1 MNTNNWLRLASLM
14 EGLSWLTL
22 LFVAMPMKYIMG
34 EPKAVT
40 IVGMTHGILFIVL
53 ILFLAQA
60 LNQKSIS
67 NGLGIRVFI
76 ASLIPFGFV
85 FVDGKIKNASE
96 VQPQEV

>member
-1 MNTNNWLRLASLM
+1 MNTNKWLRLASLM

-22 LFVAMPMKYIMG
+22 LFVAMPMKYMMG

-40 IVGMTHGILFIVL
+40 IVGMTHGMLFITL

-60 LNQKSIS
+60 LNQKTIS
-67 NGLGIRVFI
+67 NGLGLRVFI

-85 FVDGKIKNASE
+85 FVDGRIKEAAPVE
-96 VQPQEV
+96 VKA